1 MNAFNKKAQATQW
14 VIRNLTAHN
23 PEQHQP
29 DFHAW
34 LAKDPR
40 HPALYDAQ
48 RRRWEKGI
56 DRLRASARQNP
67 QYRAQEVIKTEKAR
81 MARVRRR
88 THMAAALC
96 FVGVAVAVAWFHSQP
111 ALVQPYPW
119 VTYRSQTAQMD
130 PVSLEDGTVVLLSTH
145 SHLRVSVTDS
155 DRRAVLDSGEVF
167 FDVNPDAP
175 RSFDVEAGSARVRAM
190 DTAFS
195 VKKDNDG
202 RIEAAVKRGVLEV
215 KPADSAATR
224 SSAQSTSPEIKA
236 GEVVT
241 IGPDGKLTRSVVGRA
256 ELADRL
262 SWTNPL
268 HTFERTPLKEA
279 VALFNRYNTRKL
291 EVTEPGLNQVL
302 VGGTFHLAEPEK
314 FVESL
319 EYLGID
325 HVSQDSKSKVDSP
338 ILLVRK

>member
-14 VIRNLTAHN
+14 VIRNLTAQD
-23 PEQHQP
+23 PDQHQA
-29 DFHAW
+29 DFQVW
-34 LAKDPR
+34 LAKDPS
-40 HPALYDAQ
+40 HPALYEAQ
-48 RRRWEKGI
+48 RRRWEQGI
-56 DRLRASARQNP
+56 DRLRASALQNP
-67 QYRAQEVIKTEKAR
+67 RYSAQEVIETEKAR

-88 THMAAALC
+88 TRVAAAVCLA
-96 FVGVAVAVAWFHSQP
+96 GVAVAWIHSQP
-111 ALVQPYPW
+111 GLVQPYPW
-119 VTYRSQTAQMD
+119 VTYQSQAAQMD
-130 PVSLEDGTVVLLSTH
+130 PVSLKDGTVVLLSTH

-175 RSFDVEAGSARVRAM
+175 RSFDVEAGTARVQAM

-215 KPADSAATR
+215 RPADRAAAHSA
-224 SSAQSTSPEIKA
+224 AQSTPPEIKA

-241 IGPDGKLTRSVVGRA
+241 IGPDGKLTRSVIGRA

-268 HTFERTPLKEA
+268 HTFDRTTLKEA

-291 EVTEPGLNQVL
+291 EVTEPALNQVL

-325 HVSQDSKSKVDSP
+325 HVSQDSESKVDSP

>member
-14 VIRNLTAHN
+14 VIRNLIARN
-23 PEQHQP
+23 PEQHQA

-40 HPALYDAQ
+40 HPTLYEAQ
-48 RRRWEKGI
+48 RRRWEQGI
-56 DRLRASARQNP
+56 DRLRASALQNP
-67 QYRAQEVIKTEKAR
+67 QYCAQEVIKTEKAR
-81 MARVRRR
+81 VARVRR
-88 THMAAALC
+88 TTMAAALC
-96 FVGVAVAVAWFHSQP
+96 FAGVTLTGAWFHSQP
-111 ALVQPYPW
+111 SLVQAYPW
-119 VTYRSQTAQMD
+119 VTYQSQTAQMD
-130 PVSLEDGTVVLLSTH
+130 PVSLKDGTVVLLSTH
-145 SHLRVSVTDS
+145 THLRVSVTDS
-155 DRRAVLDSGEVF
+155 DRHAVLDSGEVF

-175 RSFDVEAGSARVRAM
+175 RSFDVEAGPARVQAM

-224 SSAQSTSPEIKA
+224 SPDQSTSPEIKA

-241 IGPDGKLTRSVVGRA
+241 IGPDGKLSRSVVGRA

-325 HVSQDSKSKVDSP
+325 HVSQDSESKADSP